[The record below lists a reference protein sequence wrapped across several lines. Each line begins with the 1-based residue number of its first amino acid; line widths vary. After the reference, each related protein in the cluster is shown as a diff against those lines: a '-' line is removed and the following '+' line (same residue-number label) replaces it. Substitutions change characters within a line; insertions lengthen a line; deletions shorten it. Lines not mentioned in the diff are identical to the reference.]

1 MAIKYK
7 FQLSAVSS
15 LDYNPETGGLEF
27 EGQVVGENLLKRLA
41 FIFSLI
47 NEISTHAVANVPV
60 SVRAEAER
68 VVTNALL
75 NKLNILNVDG
85 VWQAWIDFETG
96 TGAISVGREDGEFD
110 YAEKVGEE
118 TVLHEGIKS
127 NVLGFYRSI
136 VTFAIS
142 MNTRAK
148 GSAQQGLALLGKIVR
163 DSRPSI

>member
-1 MAIKYK
+1 
-7 FQLSAVSS
+7 
-15 LDYNPETGGLEF
+15 
-27 EGQVVGENLLKRLA
+27 
-41 FIFSLI
+41 
-47 NEISTHAVANVPV
+47 
-60 SVRAEAER
+60 
-68 VVTNALL
+68 L